1 MISTGFLRNIHFT
14 TTLQQKLYSIIFN
27 IIGLHWNVDNVG
39 KRLISHFLDFLYN
52 LTYAQFLGGGVLRQ
66 VIFSKVCQHG
76 LMFNELDCH

>member
-1 MISTGFLRNIHFT
+1 MISTGLLRNIHFT

-52 LTYAQFLGGGVLRQ
+52 LTYAQFLGGGCPPTGN
-66 VIFSKVCQHG
+66 FFKG
-76 LMFNELDCH
+76 LSTWLNV